1 MSYAA
6 RIALVAAALLAI
18 GVLAQTT
25 PLQPL
30 RLTPQDL
37 KWVATATDAQRAR
50 VVGDDQKPG
59 VYAYRAKFPANFRNE
74 PHFHP
79 DDRIV
84 TVISGTLHVGFG
96 ERFDESAMKVLPA
109 GSLWTEPAKQP
120 HYVWAK
126 DGEVVI
132 QVIGNGPSATTEVAP
147 PR

>member
-1 MSYAA
+1 MSHAA
-6 RIALVAAALLAI
+6 RLALVATALLAI
-18 GVLAQTT
+18 GALAQTT

-30 RLTPQDL
+30 RLAPQDL
-37 KWVATATDAQRAR
+37 EWVSTATDVQRAR
-50 VVGDDQKPG
+50 VVGDDQKSG
-59 VYAYRAKFPANFRNE
+59 VYAYRAKFLANFRNE
-74 PHFHP
+74 PHYHP

-96 ERFDESAMKVLPA
+96 ERIRRERDENVAA
-109 GSLWTEPAKQP
+109 AAYGREPATQP

-132 QVIGNGPSATTEVAP
+132 QVIGNGPTATTPIPP